1 MMDDSVT
8 VTATGT
14 RTASGAA
21 SAGTTIP
28 LCSSGEVPRYIIVSA
43 TAAAHFRL
51 GAGAQTSV
59 NTDLMIQPGDAR
71 IMSVPSGYTNY
82 ACIQAVA
89 AGVVQVSPLEN
100 M

>member
-1 MMDDSVT
+1 MDDFVT
-8 VTATGT
+8 VTVTGS
-14 RTASGAA
+14 RTACGAA

-28 LCSSGEVPRYIIVSA
+28 VCSSGEIPRFVIVSA
-43 TAAAHFRL
+43 TAAAHFRM
-51 GAGAQTSV
+51 GAGAQTAI

-71 IMSVPSGYTNY
+71 TMQVPSGINNY